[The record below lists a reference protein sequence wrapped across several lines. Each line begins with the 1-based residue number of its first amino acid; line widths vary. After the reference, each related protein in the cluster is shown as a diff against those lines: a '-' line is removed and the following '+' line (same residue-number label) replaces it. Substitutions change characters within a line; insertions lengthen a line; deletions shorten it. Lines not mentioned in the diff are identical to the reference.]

1 MRASRD
7 YQGST
12 SGVCQVP
19 LAFGEAYSVVGCS
32 PLTQEA
38 LMVAIPKVVGVLSC
52 GVLLCLGLSNAAS
65 GADEMKAGQADQKD
79 MTVKKPA
86 GHIIQGD
93 VVRVEYGHYV
103 VKQKDGKEVRL
114 ETDNTTQM
122 MGQIRKGDRIVATVN
137 DQNHAMSMRSIP

>member
-1 MRASRD
+1 
-7 YQGST
+7 
-12 SGVCQVP
+12 
-19 LAFGEAYSVVGCS
+19 
-32 PLTQEA
+32 
-38 LMVAIPKVVGVLSC
+38 MVAIPKVVGFLSC

-65 GADEMKAGQADQKD
+65 GVDEMKD

-93 VVRVEYGHYV
+93 VVRVEYGNYV
-103 VKQKDGKEVRL
+103 VKQRDGKEVRL

-137 DQNHAMSMRSIP
+137 DQNHAMSMRSVP

>member
-1 MRASRD
+1 
-7 YQGST
+7 
-12 SGVCQVP
+12 
-19 LAFGEAYSVVGCS
+19 
-32 PLTQEA
+32 
-38 LMVAIPKVVGVLSC
+38 MVAIPKPVGVLSC
-52 GVLLCLGLSNAAS
+52 GFLLCLGLSTAVQA
-65 GADEMKAGQADQKD
+65 EHMKAGPSEGKGGQADQKD

-93 VVRVEYGHYV
+93 VVRVEYGNYV

-137 DQNHAMSMRSIP
+137 DQNHAMSMRSVP

>member
-1 MRASRD
+1 
-7 YQGST
+7 
-12 SGVCQVP
+12 
-19 LAFGEAYSVVGCS
+19 
-32 PLTQEA
+32 
-38 LMVAIPKVVGVLSC
+38 MVAIPKVVGVLSC

-65 GADEMKAGQADQKD
+65 GADEIKD

-93 VVRVEYGHYV
+93 VVRVEYGNYV
-103 VKQKDGKEVRL
+103 VKQRDGKEVRL

-137 DQNHAMSMRSIP
+137 DQNHAMSMRSVP

>member
-1 MRASRD
+1 
-7 YQGST
+7 
-12 SGVCQVP
+12 
-19 LAFGEAYSVVGCS
+19 
-32 PLTQEA
+32 
-38 LMVAIPKVVGVLSC
+38 MVAIPKVVGVLSC
-52 GVLLCLGLSNAAS
+52 GVLLCLGLSNVAS

-79 MTVKKPA
+79 MTMKKPA

-93 VVRVEYGHYV
+93 VVRVEYGNYV

-137 DQNHAMSMRSIP
+137 DQNHALSMRSVP

>member
-1 MRASRD
+1 
-7 YQGST
+7 
-12 SGVCQVP
+12 
-19 LAFGEAYSVVGCS
+19 
-32 PLTQEA
+32 
-38 LMVAIPKVVGVLSC
+38 MVSIPKVVGVLSC
-52 GVLLCLGLSNAAS
+52 GVLLYLGLSNAAS

-79 MTVKKPA
+79 MTMKKPA

-93 VVRVEYGHYV
+93 VVRVEYGNYV

-137 DQNHAMSMRSIP
+137 DQNHALSMRSVP

>member
-1 MRASRD
+1 
-7 YQGST
+7 
-12 SGVCQVP
+12 
-19 LAFGEAYSVVGCS
+19 
-32 PLTQEA
+32 
-38 LMVAIPKVVGVLSC
+38 MVAIPKVVGVLSC

-93 VVRVEYGHYV
+93 VVRVEYGTYF
-103 VKQKDGKEVRL
+103 VKQKDGKEVSL

-122 MGQIRKGDRIVATVN
+122 MGQIKRGDRIVATVN
-137 DQNHAMSMRSIP
+137 EQNHALSIQAVP